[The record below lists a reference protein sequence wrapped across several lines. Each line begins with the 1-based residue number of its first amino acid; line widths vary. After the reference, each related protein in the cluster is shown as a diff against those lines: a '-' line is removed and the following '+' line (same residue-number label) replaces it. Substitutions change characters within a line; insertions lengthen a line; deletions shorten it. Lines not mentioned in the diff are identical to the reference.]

1 MYQIKIGDQTFDLSC
16 ITVDRDSCI
25 IQTPGKYNV
34 DEIKNAF
41 ASGLDFTVLVSVQS
55 TAKTGETTVQTAEY
69 PYTGYVRAGD
79 PEKVTINNAQ
89 RIQVVLYKSA
99 DEPGEGDD
107 LAEKMASL
115 ESDFNGMVAAI
126 ERGLAL

>member
-16 ITVDRDSCI
+16 INVDRDSCI

-55 TAKTGETTVQTAEY
+55 TADTGETSVQTAEY

-79 PEKVTINNAQ
+79 PEKVTVNNAQ

>member
-55 TAKTGETTVQTAEY
+55 TAETGETTVQTAEY

-79 PEKVTINNAQ
+79 PEKVTVNNAQ

-107 LAEKMASL
+107 LAEKMTSL

-126 ERGLAL
+126 ERGFAL

>member
-25 IQTPGKYNV
+25 IQLPGKYSV

-41 ASGLDFTVLVSVQS
+41 AFGLDFVVLV
-55 TAKTGETTVQTAEY
+55 GESEAEGGATQTVEY
-69 PYTGYVRAGD
+69 SYTGYVRAGD
-79 PEKVTINNAQ
+79 PEMVTVNDAQ
-89 RIQVVLYKSA
+89 RVQIVLYKSA

>member
-25 IQTPGKYNV
+25 IQLPGKYSV

-55 TAKTGETTVQTAEY
+55 TAETGETTVQTAEY

-79 PEKVTINNAQ
+79 PEKVTVNNAQ

>member
-25 IQTPGKYNV
+25 IQLPGKYSV

-41 ASGLDFTVLVSVQS
+41 AFGLDFVVLV
-55 TAKTGETTVQTAEY
+55 GESEAEGGATQTAEY

-79 PEKVTINNAQ
+79 PEKVTVNNAQ
-89 RIQVVLYKSA
+89 RIQVVLYKTEEESEQTQEELLKKIA
-99 DEPGEGDD
+99 DLETAINILLEGESN
-107 LAEKMASL
+107 A
-115 ESDFNGMVAAI
+115 
-126 ERGLAL
+126 

>member
-69 PYTGYVRAGD
+69 PYTGYAHAGEPEIVTVNGAQRVQIILYKHQAED
-79 PEKVTINNAQ
+79 PEQNQEELLQKI
-89 RIQVVLYKSA
+89 A
-99 DEPGEGDD
+99 DLEE
-107 LAEKMASL
+107 SL
-115 ESDFNGMVAAI
+115 NILMGGCNV
-126 ERGLAL
+126 

>member
-55 TAKTGETTVQTAEY
+55 TAETGETTVQTAEY
-69 PYTGYVRAGD
+69 PYTGYAHAGEPEIVTVNGAQRVQIILYKHQAED
-79 PEKVTINNAQ
+79 PEQNQEELLQKI
-89 RIQVVLYKSA
+89 A
-99 DEPGEGDD
+99 DLEE
-107 LAEKMASL
+107 SL
-115 ESDFNGMVAAI
+115 NILMGGCNV
-126 ERGLAL
+126 

>member
-41 ASGLDFTVLVSVQS
+41 AFGLDFVVLV
-55 TAKTGETTVQTAEY
+55 GESEAEGGATQTVEY

-79 PEKVTINNAQ
+79 PEMVTVNDAQ
-89 RIQVVLYKSA
+89 RVQIVLYKSA

-107 LAEKMASL
+107 LAEKMTPL

>member
-55 TAKTGETTVQTAEY
+55 TAETGETTVQTAEY

-79 PEKVTINNAQ
+79 PEKVTVNDAQ
-89 RIQVVLYKSA
+89 RVQIVLYKSA

-107 LAEKMASL
+107 LAENMTSL

>member
-25 IQTPGKYNV
+25 IQTPVKYSV

-41 ASGLDFTVLVSVQS
+41 SSGLDFVVLV
-55 TAKTGETTVQTAEY
+55 GESEAEGGATQTAEY

-79 PEKVTINNAQ
+79 PEMVTVNDAQ

-126 ERGLAL
+126 ERGFAL

>member
-55 TAKTGETTVQTAEY
+55 TAETGETTVQTAEY

-79 PEKVTINNAQ
+79 PEKVTVNNAQ

-107 LAEKMASL
+107 LAEKMTSL

>member
-1 MYQIKIGDQTFDLSC
+1 MYQIKIGDQAFDLSC
-16 ITVDRDSCI
+16 INVDRDSCI
-25 IQTPGKYNV
+25 IQLPGKYSV

-55 TAKTGETTVQTAEY
+55 TTETGETTVQTAEY

-79 PEKVTINNAQ
+79 PEMVTANDTQ

-107 LAEKMASL
+107 LAENMTSL

>member
-25 IQTPGKYNV
+25 IQLPGKYSV

-41 ASGLDFTVLVSVQS
+41 AFGLDFVVLV
-55 TAKTGETTVQTAEY
+55 GESEAEGGATQTVEY

-79 PEKVTINNAQ
+79 PEMVTVNDAQ
-89 RIQVVLYKSA
+89 RVQIVLYKSA

-107 LAEKMASL
+107 LAEKMTSL
-115 ESDFNGMVAAI
+115 ESVFNGMVAAI

>member
-16 ITVDRDSCI
+16 INVDRDSCI
-25 IQTPGKYNV
+25 IQLPGKYSV

-55 TAKTGETTVQTAEY
+55 TAETGETTVQTAEY

-79 PEKVTINNAQ
+79 PEMVTVNDAQ
-89 RIQVVLYKSA
+89 RVQIVLYKSA

>member
-25 IQTPGKYNV
+25 IQTPGKYGIG
-34 DEIKNAF
+34 EIKNAF
-41 ASGLDFTVLVSVQS
+41 AAGLDFTVLVRAQN
-55 TAKTGETTVQTAEY
+55 TTETGEITIQTVEY

-79 PEKVTINNAQ
+79 PEMVTVNDAQ
-89 RIQVVLYKSA
+89 RVQIVLYKSA

-107 LAEKMASL
+107 LAEKMTSL